1 MQKCIA
7 MHKNMH
13 LGKNIEKKFAN
24 QTKKWRI
31 TESLQE

>member
-13 LGKNIEKKFAN
+13 FGKNIEKNLPIK
-24 QTKKWRI
+24 QKSG
-31 TESLQE
+31 E